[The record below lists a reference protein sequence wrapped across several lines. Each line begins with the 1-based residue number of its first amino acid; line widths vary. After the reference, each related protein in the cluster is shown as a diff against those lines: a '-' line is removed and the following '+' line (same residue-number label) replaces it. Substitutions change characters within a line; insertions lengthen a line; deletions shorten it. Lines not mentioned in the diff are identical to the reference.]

1 MNGFVIPRDASQQ
14 VNAGK
19 ILDKNLKFEGL
30 KKGDLMFFGTPA
42 KDGKKQRTTHV
53 GIWLGND
60 KMEFIH
66 ASGNVH
72 LSSMD
77 SNQPNYDDFN
87 KNRYLGSK
95 RYLGIKDDQIIDLK
109 ASLKIKP

>member
-19 ILDKNLKFEGL
+19 IVDKDLKFEGL
-30 KKGDLMFFGTPA
+30 EKGDLMFFGTPA

-53 GIWLGND
+53 GIWLGNN
-60 KMEFIH
+60 KGQFIH
-66 ASGNVH
+66 SSKNVH
-72 LSSMD
+72 VSSID
-77 SNQPNYDDFN
+77 KDQPDYDEFN
-87 KNRYLGSK
+87 KNRYLGSR
-95 RYLGIKDDQIIDLK
+95 RYLGVKDAQIIDLK